1 MQEVIMFRQLWMRLL
16 GHAVEE
22 AIMFIQL
29 WMRLLG
35 HAVEEAIMFIQLWMR
50 LLGHAVEE
58 ASMFIIE
65 YGHQKLKNCCIVKKS
80 LLTQEIAA
88 HDTNIPRK
96 VSKMCS
102 LL

>member
-1 MQEVIMFRQLWMRLL
+1 
-16 GHAVEE
+16 
-22 AIMFIQL
+22 MFIQL

-35 HAVEEAIMFIQLWMR
+35 HAVEESIMFIQLWMR

-65 YGHQKLKNCCIVKKS
+65 YEHQKLKNCCIVKKG
-80 LLTQEIAA
+80 LLTQEIATQ
-88 HDTNIPRK
+88 DTYMPK
-96 VSKMCS
+96 EVSKMCS